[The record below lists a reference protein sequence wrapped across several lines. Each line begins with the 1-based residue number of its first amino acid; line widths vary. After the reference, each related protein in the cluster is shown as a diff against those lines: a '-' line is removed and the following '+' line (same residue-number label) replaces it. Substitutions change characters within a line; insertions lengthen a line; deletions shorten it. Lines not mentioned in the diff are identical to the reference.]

1 MFKIYQIYIIS
12 KFLKKFLLISLLFF
26 SLSLILGV
34 FEEIS
39 FLKNSN
45 SNILLPYILTFLN
58 APITLFEIFPFIFL
72 LSTQFFF
79 YEIFKNEELILF
91 KNHGLSNLKI
101 ILVVFITSIILGILI
116 NSVYYN
122 ISSKFKF
129 LYTDIKNNYS
139 TDNKYLAAVT
149 DSGLWLKDEID
160 NSKMIIKANSIEDN
174 FLIEVII
181 NQFDMDFNLIKT
193 IQANKIDISNKLW
206 VIYNPLIT
214 SNNNTTIFKNNFLLN
229 TSFDKDKINSIFSN
243 ITTLNIFELF
253 ELKKDYESLG
263 YSSDEIKL
271 YLLKL
276 FSNPIFYSLMTLLS
290 SILMLNLNRNKSFY
304 FYLIIGILLSV
315 IIYYL
320 NYMIGSLG
328 GTGKLPIN
336 VSVFVPIILISILT
350 LTGLI
355 TINEK

>member
-1 MFKIYQIYIIS
+1 MFKIYQTYIIR
-12 KFLKKFLLISLLFF
+12 KFVKKFFLITLLFF
-26 SLSLILGV
+26 SLTLVLGI

-58 APITLFEIFPFIFL
+58 APITLLEIFPFIFL

-79 YEIFKNEELILF
+79 YEIFKNEELLLF
-91 KNHGLSNLKI
+91 KNNGLNNLKI
-101 ILVVFITSIILGILI
+101 ILVLFITSITLGILI
-116 NSVYYN
+116 NTVYYN

-160 NSKMIIKANSIEDN
+160 NSKMIVKADSIQDN

-181 NQFDMDFNLIKT
+181 NQFDIDFNLIKI
-193 IQANKIDISNKLW
+193 IQSKKVDVSNKLW
-206 VIYNPLIT
+206 VINEPLIT
-214 SNNNTTIFKNNFLLN
+214 SNNNTTKYNNNFLLN
-229 TSFDKDKINSIFSN
+229 SSFDKEKINSIFSN

-253 ELKKDYESLG
+253 ELKKDYENLG

-276 FSNPIFYSLMTLLS
+276 FSNPIFYSLMTIIA
-290 SILMLNLNRNKSFY
+290 SILMFNLNKNKSFY

-315 IIYYL
+315 IIYYF

-328 GTGKLPIN
+328 NTGKLPID
-336 VSVFVPIILISILT
+336 VSVFVPIILILIIS
-350 LTGLI
+350 LTGLV
-355 TINEK
+355 TVNEK

>member
-1 MFKIYQIYIIS
+1 MFKIYQIYIIR
-12 KFLKKFLLISLLFF
+12 KFVQKFFLISLLFF
-26 SLSLILGV
+26 SLTVILGI

-39 FLKNSN
+39 FLKNTN

-79 YEIFKNEELILF
+79 YEIFKNEELTLF
-91 KNHGLSNLKI
+91 KNNGLSNLKI
-101 ILVVFITSIILGILI
+101 ILVLFITSFIFGILI

-122 ISSKFKF
+122 FSSKFKF
-129 LYTDIKNNYS
+129 LYTDIKHNYS

-181 NQFDMDFNLIKT
+181 NQFDIDFNLIKI
-193 IQANKIDISNKLW
+193 IQANKINISSKLW
-206 VIYNPLIT
+206 VIYNPIIT
-214 SNNNTTIFKNNFLLN
+214 SNNNTNIYKNNFLLK
-229 TSFDKDKINSIFSN
+229 TSFDKEKINSLFSN
-243 ITTLNIFELF
+243 ITTLNIFELI

-276 FSNPIFYSLMTLLS
+276 FSNPIFYSLMTILS
-290 SILMLNLNRNKSFY
+290 SILMLNLNRNNSLY
-304 FYLIIGILLSV
+304 FFLIIGILLSV

-328 GTGKLPIN
+328 NTGKLPID

-350 LTGLI
+350 LIGLV
-355 TINEK
+355 TVNEK

>member
-1 MFKIYQIYIIS
+1 MFKIYQIYIIR
-12 KFLKKFLLISLLFF
+12 KFVQKFFLISLLFF
-26 SLSLILGV
+26 SLTVILGI

-39 FLKNSN
+39 FLKNTN

-79 YEIFKNEELILF
+79 YEIFKNEELTLF
-91 KNHGLSNLKI
+91 KNNGLSNLKI
-101 ILVVFITSIILGILI
+101 ILVLFITSFIFGILI

-122 ISSKFKF
+122 FSSKFKF
-129 LYTDIKNNYS
+129 LYTDIKHNYS

-181 NQFDMDFNLIKT
+181 NQFDIDFNLIKI
-193 IQANKIDISNKLW
+193 IQAKKINISSKLW
-206 VIYNPLIT
+206 VIYNPIIT
-214 SNNNTTIFKNNFLLN
+214 SNNNTNIYKNNFLLK
-229 TSFDKDKINSIFSN
+229 TSFDKEKINSLFSN
-243 ITTLNIFELF
+243 ITTLNIFELI

-276 FSNPIFYSLMTLLS
+276 FSNPIFYSLMTILS
-290 SILMLNLNRNKSFY
+290 SILMLNLNRNNSLY
-304 FYLIIGILLSV
+304 FFLIIGILLSV

-328 GTGKLPIN
+328 NTGKLPID

-350 LTGLI
+350 LIGLV
-355 TINEK
+355 TVNEK